1 MDAVDTVC
9 RDPLVL
15 DMWHPI
21 AALADVPEGSGLET
35 MLLGEPIRF
44 RRTSDGTPIVWR
56 AAASPEEPLPVLER
70 YCHLWTSLG
79 EPAGDLFAIPQN
91 DEGDRQSISGGT
103 FGVNTSA
110 PRAVENFLDMGH
122 LPFVHAGL
130 LGAEPHTEVT
140 DYDVEVTS
148 DPVELIAT
156 RCCVFQP
163 MAGPTAQGGQISE
176 YTFRVPHPYCAVLYK
191 TSPVDPSRMDALG
204 IFAQAMTE
212 DWIRAHWFVCRL
224 DEANNPTRLRRFS
237 HLVFG
242 NDKMILE
249 NQFPR
254 RLPLDVRA
262 ETPIRAD
269 KSAITY
275 RRWLSNLGIT
285 YGVIPAA

>member
-1 MDAVDTVC
+1 MNSPGTVC

-21 AALADVPEGSGLET
+21 AALEDVPVGGEDET
-35 MLLGEPIRF
+35 RLLGEPVRF
-44 RRTSDGTPIVWR
+44 GRSDDGAPVVRRAGAPANGR
-56 AAASPEEPLPVLER
+56 LPVLER

-79 EPAGDLFAIPQN
+79 EPTVDLFAIPQHG
-91 DEGDRQSISGGT
+91 EHDRQSISGGT

-110 PRAVENFLDMGH
+110 PRAVENFLDLGH

-140 DYDVEVTS
+140 DYDVEITS

-156 RCCVFQP
+156 RCRVFQP
-163 MAGPTAQGGQISE
+163 QAGPTAQGGQISE

-191 TSPVDPSRMDALG
+191 TSPVDPSRMDVLA
-204 IFAQAMTE
+204 IFAQALAP

-224 DEANNPTRLRRFS
+224 DEANNPTMLRRFS
-237 HLVFG
+237 HSVFG

-254 RLPLDVRA
+254 QLPLDARA

-269 KSAITY
+269 RSAIAY